1 MGEASAIA
9 GAVVAALFV
18 LAGGLGAWRWYRV
31 ETSRAFWVLL
41 RVAQA
46 ALLGYVAL
54 VGVLLA
60 TGRRPDD
67 DLFYVYA
74 LLPVAVSF
82 VAEQLRI
89 AAADTVLAARGLPD
103 AQAVGQLDEAGQRSV
118 VTAILR
124 RELGV
129 MAVGALVIA
138 GLLVRAATSA

>member
-9 GAVVAALFV
+9 AAVVAALFA

-46 ALLGYVAL
+46 ALAGYAVL

-74 LLPVAVSF
+74 LLPVGVSF
-82 VAEQLRI
+82 VGEQLRI
-89 AAADTVLAARGLPD
+89 AAAGTVLSARGLPD
-103 AQAVGQLDEAGQRSV
+103 AQAVGRLDAAGQRSV

-129 MAVGALVIA
+129 MAVAALVIA

>member
-1 MGEASAIA
+1 LGEASAIA
-9 GAVVAALFV
+9 GAVVAALFA

-46 ALLGYVAL
+46 ALLGYVVL

-103 AQAVGQLDEAGQRSV
+103 AQAVGRLDEAGQRSV

-129 MAVGALVIA
+129 MAVAALVIA

>member
-9 GAVVAALFV
+9 AAVVAALFV

-46 ALLGYVAL
+46 ALLGYVVL

-103 AQAVGQLDEAGQRSV
+103 AQAVGRLDEAGQRSV

-129 MAVGALVIA
+129 MAVAALVIA
-138 GLLVRAATSA
+138 GLLIRAATSA

>member
-1 MGEASAIA
+1 LGEASAIA
-9 GAVVAALFV
+9 GAVVAVLFV

-46 ALLGYVAL
+46 ALLGYVVL

-103 AQAVGQLDEAGQRSV
+103 AQAVGRLDEAGQRSV

-129 MAVGALVIA
+129 MAVAALVIA

>member
-9 GAVVAALFV
+9 GAVVAALFA

-46 ALLGYVAL
+46 ALLGYVVL

-103 AQAVGQLDEAGQRSV
+103 AQAVGRLDEAGQRSV

-129 MAVGALVIA
+129 MALAALVIA
-138 GLLVRAATSA
+138 AMLVRAATSA

>member
-46 ALLGYVAL
+46 ALLGYVVL

-103 AQAVGQLDEAGQRSV
+103 AQAVGRLDEAAQRSV

-129 MAVGALVIA
+129 MVVAALVIA

>member
-1 MGEASAIA
+1 LGEASAIA

-46 ALLGYVAL
+46 ALLGYVVL

-103 AQAVGQLDEAGQRSV
+103 AQAVGRLDEAGQRSV

-129 MAVGALVIA
+129 MAVAALVIA
-138 GLLVRAATSA
+138 GMLVRAATSA